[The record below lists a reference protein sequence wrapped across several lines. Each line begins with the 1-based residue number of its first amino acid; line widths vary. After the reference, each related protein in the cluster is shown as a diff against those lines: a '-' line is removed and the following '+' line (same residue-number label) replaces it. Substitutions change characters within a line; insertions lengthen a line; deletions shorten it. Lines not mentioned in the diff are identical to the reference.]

1 MEWLSLAGVVV
12 TGICTIVAVVLSNV
26 ASNNKVAAMLDKSQA
41 VFEAKVTEEIGQLK
55 SQVEKHNN
63 IIERTYKLENEVSVH
78 EEKIKVANNRIKN
91 LEDRTH

>member
-1 MEWLSLAGVVV
+1 MEWLSFAGVLA
-12 TGICTIVAVVLSNV
+12 TGICTVLAVVFSNMASNQKV
-26 ASNNKVAAMLDKSQA
+26 ASMLDKSQA

-63 IIERTYKLENEVSVH
+63 LIERTYELENKVSVH

-91 LEDRTH
+91 LEDKA